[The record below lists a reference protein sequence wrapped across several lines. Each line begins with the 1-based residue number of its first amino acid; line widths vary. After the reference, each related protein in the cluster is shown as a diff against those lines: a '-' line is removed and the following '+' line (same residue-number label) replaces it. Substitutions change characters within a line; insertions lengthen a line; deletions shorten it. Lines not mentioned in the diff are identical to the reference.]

1 MMRTTIHD
9 GTLFICL
16 QYAPLVPVRVRLV
29 YLPVCQKSNGRA
41 IWPSAGFAA
50 AIHAPSWVQ
59 GGESSAT
66 VVILILFLAANEK
79 HHPRVDRYNS
89 CLCYS
94 KVSQAS
100 TKSVKTTAGL
110 KHTATVLFWGK
121 CRGSTSEMILALR
134 ASSIRMLIS

>member
-66 VVILILFLAANEK
+66 VVPYGCERKVAAKARRKLCLDLNFRVSKYTVAFRLYLIIIVQPLTN
-79 HHPRVDRYNS
+79 
-89 CLCYS
+89 
-94 KVSQAS
+94 
-100 TKSVKTTAGL
+100 
-110 KHTATVLFWGK
+110 
-121 CRGSTSEMILALR
+121 
-134 ASSIRMLIS
+134 